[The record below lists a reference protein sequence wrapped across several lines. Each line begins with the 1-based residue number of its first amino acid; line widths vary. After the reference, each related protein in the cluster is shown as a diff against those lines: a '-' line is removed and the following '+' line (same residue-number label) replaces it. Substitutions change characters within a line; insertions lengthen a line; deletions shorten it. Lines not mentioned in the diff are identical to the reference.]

1 MNLEFNVYPVYQ
13 IDEEQAQKILH
24 IEEDFL
30 NDVKAKDI
38 RPSKLSETVSAFANA
53 GSGDIYIGI
62 SESGIEKCRFWRG
75 FSDVE
80 EANDI
85 IQTLFQAHPFGNH
98 ILFEFLRCED
108 HDGYVLHITVKKV
121 KEIVRSTKEEIFVRL
136 NAGKTKINTDEKIRK
151 LELDKGVVTFED
163 EFVNIDHSKIE
174 NSHSIINFLINV
186 VPNAEPLTYLN
197 NQELIREGQA
207 KVCGVLLFC
216 DEPAIYLPK
225 RCSVKLMRYKT
236 REDDIGREFLD
247 GIPQTIEG
255 DAYNVIYRAV
265 DQTTQIVENIQR
277 LGHSGLESIIYPPE
291 TLHEIITNAILHRD
305 YSVAADVQVRIFD
318 NRIEVESPGRLPG
331 HVTAENILDTQ
342 SARNPTLVRLIN
354 KFPKPPNQDVG
365 EGLNTAFR
373 AMEALRLRAPEI
385 QERES
390 SVVVLIPHEPLA
402 SPEEVVLDYMR
413 HHEEINNRTAREITG
428 IKSENTMKNVF
439 LRLKGK
445 GLLEPIPERKGPAA
459 AWRTP
464 RR

>member
-1 MNLEFNVYPVYQ
+1 MYPVYE

-24 IEEDFL
+24 VEENFL

-38 RPSKLSETVSAFANA
+38 KPAKLSETVSAFANA
-53 GSGDIYIGI
+53 GGGDIYIGI
-62 SESGIEKCRFWRG
+62 AESGDKKRRSWEG
-75 FSDVE
+75 FADVE

-85 IQTLFQAHPFGNH
+85 AQTLFQAHPFGNH
-98 ILFEFLRCED
+98 VLFEFLECD
-108 HDGYVLHITVKKV
+108 GYGGYVLHITVKKV

-136 NAGKTKINTDEKIRK
+136 NAGKTKIDTDKKIQR
-151 LELDKGVVTFED
+151 LELDKGIVTFED
-163 EFVNIDHSKIE
+163 EFVDIDLSRIE
-174 NSHSIINFLINV
+174 NSHSIISFLINV

-197 NQELIREGQA
+197 NQELIRDGQA

-216 DEPAIYLPK
+216 DEPAVYLPK

-247 GIPQTIEG
+247 GVPQTIEG

-265 DQTTQIVENIQR
+265 DQTTQMVEGIQR
-277 LGHSGLESIIYPPE
+277 LGHSGLENITYPPE

-305 YSVAADVQVRIFD
+305 YSVASDVQVRIFD

-331 HVTAENILDTQ
+331 HVTQENILDTQ

-354 KFPKPPNQDVG
+354 KFPNPPNQDVG

-373 AMEALRLRAPEI
+373 AMEALRLRPPEI

-402 SPEEVVLDYMR
+402 SPEEIVLDYMK
-413 HHEEINNRTAREITG
+413 HHDEINNRTARELTG
-428 IKSENTMKNVF
+428 IKSENSMKNVF
-439 LRLKGK
+439 LRLKAK
-445 GLLEPIPERKGPAA
+445 NLLEPIPERKGAA
-459 AWRTP
+459 SAWRKP
-464 RR
+464 RG